1 MAQVTSRAFSW
12 PMNPAATG
20 SASPASLRPR
30 PLTCECDAMRSVLVV
45 DLTSSIF
52 ILHVTTESA
61 TQTVRQSLSGT
72 RLRRLR
78 LRARGH
84 GCRRREE
91 GTRSLDSAPCRS
103 MAPETGARGNDAC
116 IHAKMG
122 RAPQRNSSR
131 GGEPPPRTFQ
141 RRRAAVKDLEKHEC
155 VTSLLCGKGG
165 GETKNDVGGPGAIA
179 LGARPCDVIVPGY
192 PECRGWKSVQL
203 RPERRSDQPTTV
215 EDETYSTWLLNSHS
229 PQCQRPSCRVAAEAT
244 RLTLHG
250 PAIISGPCFL
260 RAPEQIIA

>member
-1 MAQVTSRAFSW
+1 MRLHEALLQDVRTHPPTASVCCGFDGCSPQRCTALPAACSPHQAEPNRLGCKHGAQVTSRAFSW

-72 RLRRLR
+72 RLRPLR

-103 MAPETGARGNDAC
+103 MAPETAARGNDAC

-122 RAPQRNSSR
+122 RVLQRNSSR

-141 RRRAAVKDLEKHEC
+141 RRRPATEDLENTNALPLSC
-155 VTSLLCGKGG
+155 AGKVRRRN
-165 GETKNDVGGPGAIA
+165 KKDVGPSTTTTLRSASSSRTETGAT
-179 LGARPCDVIVPGY
+179 
-192 PECRGWKSVQL
+192 E
-203 RPERRSDQPTTV
+203 
-215 EDETYSTWLLNSHS
+215 
-229 PQCQRPSCRVAAEAT
+229 
-244 RLTLHG
+244 
-250 PAIISGPCFL
+250 
-260 RAPEQIIA
+260 